1 MSYYLRHRVG
11 RELDFLSPL
20 LLAIPHLHG
29 NRSPSPHS
37 QSSIYTDNSLLPH
50 VYAIALYNKERAPD
64 TNEWDIAVSPHSPLP
79 ADRCV
84 VCDTD
89 LQLPAKNI
97 THVKDGKL
105 SPAMQDRFLRA
116 EAANNN
122 SFVGLPLF
130 AGAIVR
136 PLYSISSPLSPLFLV
151 LLFDN
156 SLCRTGMNTNETDR
170 WKHGPDPCFHLER
183 LCSHLPRLQDR
194 FRRSLR

>member
-1 MSYYLRHRVG
+1 VSYYLRHRVG
-11 RELDFLSPL
+11 AGSGFLSPL
-20 LLAIPHLHG
+20 RLALSHLPG
-29 NRSPSPHS
+29 SRSCSPHS

-64 TNEWDIAVSPHSPLP
+64 TGEWDISVSPPSALP
-79 ADRCV
+79 ADQYV

-89 LQLPAKNI
+89 VQLPAKNI

-136 PLYSISSPLSPLFLV
+136 PFLLASSLIFIISSNNHRY
-151 LLFDN
+151 D
-156 SLCRTGMNTNETDR
+156 TDR
-170 WKHGPDPCFHLER
+170 
-183 LCSHLPRLQDR
+183 
-194 FRRSLR
+194 

>member
-1 MSYYLRHRVG
+1 MSYYLRHPVG
-11 RELDFLSPL
+11 AEPDYLPSL
-20 LLAIPHLHG
+20 LLASSHLHG
-29 NRSPSPHS
+29 NRSCSPHS
-37 QSSIYTDNSLLPH
+37 QSSIFTDNSLLPH

-64 TNEWDIAVSPHSPLP
+64 TNEWDIAVSPPSPLP

-89 LQLPAKNI
+89 VQLPAKNI

-130 AGAIVR
+130 AGAIVC
-136 PLYSISSPLSPLFLV
+136 PLCSFSSSLSPLFLV
-151 LLFDN
+151 PPFDT
-156 SLCRTGMNTNETDR
+156 SLSTNGNEY
-170 WKHGPDPCFHLER
+170 
-183 LCSHLPRLQDR
+183 
-194 FRRSLR
+194 

>member
-1 MSYYLRHRVG
+1 MS
-11 RELDFLSPL
+11 L
-20 LLAIPHLHG
+20 L
-29 NRSPSPHS
+29 HS
-37 QSSIYTDNSLLPH
+37 QSSIFPDNSLLPH

-64 TNEWDIAVSPHSPLP
+64 TGEWDISVSPSSALP
-79 ADRCV
+79 ADQYV

-89 LQLPAKNI
+89 VQLPAKNI

-136 PLYSISSPLSPLFLV
+136 PLLLPSSLLSLA
-151 LLFDN
+151 
-156 SLCRTGMNTNETDR
+156 
-170 WKHGPDPCFHLER
+170 
-183 LCSHLPRLQDR
+183 PRP
-194 FRRSLR
+194 SLRYFAFDERE

>member
-1 MSYYLRHRVG
+1 VG
-11 RELDFLSPL
+11 VGSDFLSPL
-20 LLAIPHLHG
+20 LLAISHLHG
-29 NRSPSPHS
+29 NRSCSPHF
-37 QSSIYTDNSLLPH
+37 QLSIFTDDSLLPH

-64 TNEWDIAVSPHSPLP
+64 TNEWDIAVSPPSPLP

-84 VCDTD
+84 VGDTD
-89 LQLPAKNI
+89 VQLPAKNI

-136 PLYSISSPLSPLFLV
+136 PFLLPSSFIFITSS
-151 LLFDN
+151 N
-156 SLCRTGMNTNETDR
+156 NQR
-170 WKHGPDPCFHLER
+170 
-183 LCSHLPRLQDR
+183 
-194 FRRSLR
+194 